1 MNKSLVIMYILIMCG
16 KYKKL
21 DGLKGFKT
29 PPTWDIVCPVADDD
43 VTDADHTP

>member
-1 MNKSLVIMYILIMCG
+1 MNKSLVIMYNLIMCG

-21 DGLKGFKT
+21 DGLKT